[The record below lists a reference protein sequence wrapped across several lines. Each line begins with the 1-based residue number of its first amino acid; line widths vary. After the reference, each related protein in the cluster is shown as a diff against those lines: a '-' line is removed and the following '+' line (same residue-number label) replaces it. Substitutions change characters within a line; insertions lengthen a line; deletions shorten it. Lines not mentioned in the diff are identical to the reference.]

1 MKVLMLYSGN
11 WNDEIDVDGFV
22 IMEKS
27 FVSYMKKF
35 LRDFEYTISVDIGF
49 IETIDY
55 DNGKDLLQEI
65 SFSTITNDESNII
78 SKFFGESNDF
88 GDNLLLSIKRSSID
102 NGNEEFN
109 FEKNNK

>member
-1 MKVLMLYSGN
+1 MKVIMLYSGN

-22 IMEKS
+22 IMERN
-27 FVSYMKKF
+27 FVSYMKRF
-35 LRDFEYTISVDIGF
+35 LKNFNYTISVDIGF
-49 IETIDY
+49 NETVDY

-65 SFSTITNDESNII
+65 TFLTITNDESNII

-88 GDNLLLSIKRSSID
+88 GDNLLLSIKRSSND

-109 FEKNNK
+109 FEKNNE

>member
-1 MKVLMLYSGN
+1 MKVLMLYSGT

-22 IMEKS
+22 IMEKN

-35 LRDFEYTISVDIGF
+35 LKNFNYTISVDIGF
-49 IETIDY
+49 NETVDY

-65 SFSTITNDESNII
+65 TFLSITNVESNII

-88 GDNLLLSIKRSSID
+88 GDNLLLSIKRSSND
-102 NGNEEFN
+102 NGHEEFN
-109 FEKNNK
+109 FEKINK

>member
-27 FVSYMKKF
+27 FVSYIKKF
-35 LRDFEYTISVDIGF
+35 LRNFDYTISIDIGF
-49 IETIDY
+49 NETIDY

-65 SFSTITNDESNII
+65 TFLTITNEESNII
-78 SKFFGESNDF
+78 SKFFGKSNDF
-88 GDNLLLSIKRSSID
+88 GDNLLLSIRN

-109 FEKNNK
+109 FEKNNE